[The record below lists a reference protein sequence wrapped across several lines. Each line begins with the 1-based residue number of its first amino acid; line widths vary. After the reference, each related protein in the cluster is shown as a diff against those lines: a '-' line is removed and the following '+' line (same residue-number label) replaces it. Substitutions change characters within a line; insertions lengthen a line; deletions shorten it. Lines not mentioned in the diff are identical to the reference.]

1 MTLLSADRLL
11 SSIVRHLRADN
22 AAALAS
28 YRYED
33 CKAAMGAIELVKSAH
48 LGVRADILNTSAFCL
63 TAADVPAC
71 YPGFENNAPLV

>member
-1 MTLLSADRLL
+1 MTLLNADRLL

-33 CKAAMGAIELVKSAH
+33 CNAAMGAIELVKSAH
-48 LGVRADILNTSAFCL
+48 LHVRADILNVPVLSIK
-63 TAADVPAC
+63 AADVPSC
-71 YPGFENNAPLV
+71 YPGFERNAPLV